1 MLNDANGWFIR
12 LSGRAPGALPRKSP
26 MNHSLTLYH
35 FLCRV
40 TWPKSYIG
48 KMLLIAFLGVHIPLL
63 SLISYTAIVTIHWT
77 TALSVIVVSVIA
89 TVLGSLITL
98 FVQAQAL
105 APILQATTALN
116 RYITTGELPTLPT
129 TFADE
134 AGQLMANTQECITH
148 LDRLLQ
154 LKQNLLAILSH
165 DIRNPIT
172 SVTLATDLMSKELTR
187 PTIDTARLQRHLLK
201 IRAASQQ
208 QMALMNN
215 TLVLVQSE
223 AGKLATQ
230 ISEVNLQK
238 LGNEILAETQLQAEH
253 KGLTYTLQVTSTPEQ
268 TVGLDVAKTKQLVTN
283 LVTNAIKFTPSG
295 GTIALTADYQN
306 GIVIFRVRDSGLGMD
321 AATRAAL
328 FQPFSNAQRTGTAK
342 EAGTGLGLWICK
354 TFVDAQDGQI
364 SVESEP
370 GAGSCFIVNLPDQQ
384 AALPN
389 HTGRPVEQP
398 NSGSRLDVH
407 QQQLAPV

>member
-1 MLNDANGWFIR
+1 M
-12 LSGRAPGALPRKSP
+12 
-26 MNHSLTLYH
+26 
-35 FLCRV
+35 
-40 TWPKSYIG
+40 
-48 KMLLIAFLGVHIPLL
+48 
-63 SLISYTAIVTIHWT
+63 
-77 TALSVIVVSVIA
+77 
-89 TVLGSLITL
+89 
-98 FVQAQAL
+98 
-105 APILQATTALN
+105 
-116 RYITTGELPTLPT
+116 
-129 TFADE
+129 
-134 AGQLMANTQECITH
+134 
-148 LDRLLQ
+148 
-154 LKQNLLAILSH
+154 
-165 DIRNPIT
+165 
-172 SVTLATDLMSKELTR
+172 
-187 PTIDTARLQRHLLK
+187 
-201 IRAASQQ
+201 
-208 QMALMNN
+208 
-215 TLVLVQSE
+215 
-223 AGKLATQ
+223 
-230 ISEVNLQK
+230 
-238 LGNEILAETQLQAEH
+238 
-253 KGLTYTLQVTSTPEQ
+253 
-268 TVGLDVAKTKQLVTN
+268 DVAKTKQLVTN

>member
-1 MLNDANGWFIR
+1 
-12 LSGRAPGALPRKSP
+12 
-26 MNHSLTLYH
+26 MNHSLTLYQY
-35 FLCRV
+35 LSRV
-40 TWPKSYIG
+40 TWPKSYVG

-77 TALSVIVVSVIA
+77 TALSVIAVGVVA
-89 TVLGSLITL
+89 TVLGSLVTM
-98 FVQAQAL
+98 FVQARAL
-105 APILQATTALN
+105 APILQASTALN
-116 RYITTGELPTLPT
+116 RYMASGELPTLPT

-201 IRAASQQ
+201 IRTASQQ
-208 QMALMNN
+208 QLLLMNN

-223 AGKLATQ
+223 AGKLTAQ

-238 LGNEILAETQLQAEH
+238 LGSEIFAETHLQAEH
-253 KGLTYTLQVTSTPEQ
+253 KGINYTLQISSTPEQ
-268 TVGLDVAKTKQLVTN
+268 QVGLDVAKTKQLVTN
-283 LVTNAIKFTPSG
+283 LVTNAIKFTPTG
-295 GTIALTADYQN
+295 GTIALEAAYQN
-306 GIVIFRVRDSGLGMD
+306 GAVIFRVRDSGLGMD
-321 AATRAAL
+321 ATTRAAL
-328 FQPFSNAQRTGTAK
+328 FQPFSSAQRAGTAK

-354 TFVDAQDGQI
+354 TFVEAQDGQI

-370 GAGSCFIVNLPDQQ
+370 GAGSCFIVHLPDQK
-384 AALPN
+384 AFLPSSAGVPL
-389 HTGRPVEQP
+389 HQP
-398 NSGSRLDVH
+398 SAGSRREVH
-407 QQQLAPV
+407 HQQLAPV

>member
-1 MLNDANGWFIR
+1 
-12 LSGRAPGALPRKSP
+12 
-26 MNHSLTLYH
+26 MNHSLTLYQY
-35 FLCRV
+35 LSRV
-40 TWPKSYIG
+40 TWPKSYLG

-77 TALSVIVVSVIA
+77 TALSVIVVGVVA
-89 TVLGSLITL
+89 TVLGSLITM
-98 FVQAQAL
+98 FVQARAL
-105 APILQATTALN
+105 APILQASTALN
-116 RYITTGELPTLPT
+116 RYMANGELPTLPT
-129 TFADE
+129 SFTDE

-172 SVTLATDLMSKELTR
+172 SVTLATDLMSRELTR

-208 QMALMNN
+208 QMTLMNN

-238 LGNEILAETQLQAEH
+238 LSNEILAETQLQAEH
-253 KGLTYTLQVTSTPEQ
+253 KGLIYTLQVTSTPEQ

-283 LVTNAIKFTPSG
+283 LVTNAIKFTPTG
-295 GTIALTADYQN
+295 GTIALEAAYQN
-306 GIVIFRVRDSGLGMD
+306 GTVIFRVRDSGLGMD
-321 AATRAAL
+321 AATCAAL
-328 FQPFSNAQRTGTAK
+328 FQPFTSAQRAGTAK

-354 TFVDAQDGQI
+354 TFVEAQAGQI

-370 GAGSCFIVNLPDQQ
+370 GAGSCFIIHLPDQK
-384 AALPN
+384 AFLPN
-389 HTGRPVEQP
+389 SVGVPLHHP
-398 NSGSRLDVH
+398 NTESRLELH
-407 QQQLAPV
+407 HQQLALV

>member
-1 MLNDANGWFIR
+1 MD
-12 LSGRAPGALPRKSP
+12 
-26 MNHSLTLYH
+26 HSLTLYQ
-35 FLCRV
+35 FLSRV
-40 TWPKSYIG
+40 TWPKSYVG

-77 TALSVIVVSVIA
+77 TALSVIVVGVVA
-89 TVLGSLITL
+89 TVLGSLITM
-98 FVQAQAL
+98 FVQARAL
-105 APILQATTALN
+105 APILRASTALN
-116 RYITTGELPTLPT
+116 RYMATGELPTLPT

-172 SVTLATDLMSKELTR
+172 SVMLATDLMSKELTR

-208 QMALMNN
+208 QMTLMNN

-230 ISEVNLQK
+230 VSEANLQK
-238 LGNEILAETQLQAEH
+238 LSNEILAETQLQAEH
-253 KGLTYTLQVTSTPEQ
+253 KGLTYTLNVTSAPEQ
-268 TVGLDVAKTKQLVTN
+268 MVGLDVAKTKQLVTN
-283 LVTNAIKFTPSG
+283 LVTNAIKFTPTG

-306 GIVIFRVRDSGLGMD
+306 GTVIFRVRDSGLGID
-321 AATRAAL
+321 ATTRAAL
-328 FQPFSNAQRTGTAK
+328 FQPFSDAQRAGTAK

-354 TFVDAQDGQI
+354 TFVEAQGGQI

-370 GAGSCFIVNLPDQQ
+370 GVGSCFIINLPDQK
-384 AALPN
+384 ATLPN
-389 HTGRPVEQP
+389 NTGAPQNQP
-398 NSGSRLDVH
+398 NSEPRLEVH
-407 QQQLAPV
+407 HQQLAPV

>member
-1 MLNDANGWFIR
+1 MG
-12 LSGRAPGALPRKSP
+12 
-26 MNHSLTLYH
+26 
-35 FLCRV
+35 
-40 TWPKSYIG
+40 YI
-48 KMLLIAFLGVHIPLL
+48 A
-63 SLISYTAIVTIHWT
+63 
-77 TALSVIVVSVIA
+77 
-89 TVLGSLITL
+89 
-98 FVQAQAL
+98 
-105 APILQATTALN
+105 
-116 RYITTGELPTLPT
+116 TGELPTLPT

-208 QMALMNN
+208 QLTLMNN
-215 TLVLVQSE
+215 TLVLIQAE
-223 AGKLATQ
+223 AGKLTTQ

-238 LGNEILAETQLQAEH
+238 LSNEIVAETQLQAEH
-253 KGLTYTLQVTSTPEQ
+253 KGLTYTLQVTSAPEQ
-268 TVGLDVAKTKQLVTN
+268 TVGLDVAKTKQLITN
-283 LVTNAIKFTPSG
+283 LVTNAIKFTPTG
-295 GTIALTADYQN
+295 GSIALTADYQN
-306 GIVIFRVRDSGLGMD
+306 GTVIFRVRDSGLGMD

-370 GAGSCFIVNLPDQQ
+370 GAGSCFIVNLPDQL

-398 NSGSRLDVH
+398 NSGSRLEVHH
-407 QQQLAPV
+407 QQFAPV